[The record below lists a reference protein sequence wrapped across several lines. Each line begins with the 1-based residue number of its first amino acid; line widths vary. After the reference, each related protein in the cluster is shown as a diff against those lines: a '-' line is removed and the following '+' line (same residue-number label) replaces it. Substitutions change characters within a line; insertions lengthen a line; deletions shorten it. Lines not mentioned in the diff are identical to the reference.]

1 MQRTLKL
8 QTDQGDRIRIVLEN
22 WGSGLDEASRRWT
35 KEGASWLCVDSGQL
49 AQKAGMAG
57 LKFFETAAPLLQ
69 FVPSPVSDDRGA
81 DDLAEAFASGQ
92 TMVEYLMIIAVAGAV
107 AWGSRNF
114 IGHDVGALMSNIGS
128 SLGGRPGVASVQ
140 EQASG
145 GVRVDLSSDSDKE
158 RRSGAGQ
165 VGPF

>member
-8 QTDQGDRIRIVLEN
+8 ETDQGDRIRIVLEN

-35 KEGASWLCVDSGQL
+35 MEGAFWVCVDSGQL

-57 LKFFETAAPLLQ
+57 LKFFGNGAPLLQ
-69 FVPSPVSDDRGA
+69 FVPSPISDDHGA
-81 DDLAEAFASGQ
+81 AESAEAFASGQ
-92 TMVEYLMIIAVAGAV
+92 TMVEYLMIVAVVGAV

-128 SLGGRPGVASVQ
+128 SLSARPSVASVQ

-145 GVRVDLSSDSDKE
+145 GVRVDLSSDSHNE
-158 RRSGAGQ
+158 EWSGIGQ
-165 VGPF
+165 VWPF